1 MGRLDAAP
9 ERAYRDGMAGN
20 DADFDAAV
28 AAVQGLTED
37 PGNDTKL
44 QLYALFKQATEG
56 DVSGKRPGFTN
67 PVGRAKHDAWASVQG
82 LDAEQARARYVEVV
96 RGLTG

>member
-1 MGRLDAAP
+1 MATLD
-9 ERAYRDGMAGN
+9 EE
-20 DADFDAAV
+20 FEAAV
-28 AAVQGLTED
+28 AAVPALTQD

-56 DVSGKRPGFTN
+56 DVSGKRPGVTN
-67 PVGRAKHDAWASVQG
+67 PVGRAKHDAWASVRG
-82 LDAEQARARYVEVV
+82 MDAEQARARYVEVV